1 MWTRCSSCQKSHP
14 SVKAELQVF
23 SEGLQGVRGGGQ
35 ANTQEPRGPY
45 QGAHSG
51 QSPLLWV
58 LRIPVTYMVWCL
70 VCCYDDKKG

>member
-1 MWTRCSSCQKSHP
+1 MWTRCSSCQQSHP
-14 SVKAELQVF
+14 SIEAELQVF
-23 SEGLQGVRGGGQ
+23 SEGLQGVMGGRPIP
-35 ANTQEPRGPY
+35 QEPRGPY

-70 VCCYDDKKG
+70 VCFCDDKKG

>member
-45 QGAHSG
+45 QGGPLRTKPTPLGTKDSSYLHGLVSG
-51 QSPLLWV
+51 LL
-58 LRIPVTYMVWCL
+58 L
-70 VCCYDDKKG
+70 